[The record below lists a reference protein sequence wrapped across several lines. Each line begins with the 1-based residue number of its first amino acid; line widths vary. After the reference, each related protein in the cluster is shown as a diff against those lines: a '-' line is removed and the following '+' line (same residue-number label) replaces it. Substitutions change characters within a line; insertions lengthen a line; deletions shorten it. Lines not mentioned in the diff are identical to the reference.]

1 MSGDPGEQ
9 HVPSPNAWVRCDD
22 CYKWRR
28 IPAALADSIEDTNSN
43 WYTIVLSFI
52 HHIDDSL
59 ALELF

>member
-9 HVPSPNAWVRCDD
+9 HLLLRNAWVRCDD

-43 WYTIVLSFI
+43 WYTNVLLLFIILTIVL
-52 HHIDDSL
+52 L
-59 ALELF
+59 